1 MHYINKRLI
10 QMNKQVFQTS
20 SRKRWNR
27 FRWSFRFILTILIL
41 LVGVFVTMFA
51 LEGSPNVPFKHDYR
65 NVVSADNVFLKD
77 NKTARTYKTFRDI
90 FAEKKMH
97 NNYATATINKHRFI
111 GKGDALTAKYIAE
124 WNNPRL
130 GVRAAW

>member
-1 MHYINKRLI
+1 
-10 QMNKQVFQTS
+10 MNKQVFQTS

-41 LVGVFVTMFA
+41 LVGVFITMFA

-77 NKTARTYKTFRDI
+77 NKQHVLIRPFATFLR
-90 FAEKKMH
+90 KKRCITTMQ
-97 NNYATATINKHRFI
+97 RLP
-111 GKGDALTAKYIAE
+111 LTNI
-124 WNNPRL
+124 
-130 GVRAAW
+130 VS